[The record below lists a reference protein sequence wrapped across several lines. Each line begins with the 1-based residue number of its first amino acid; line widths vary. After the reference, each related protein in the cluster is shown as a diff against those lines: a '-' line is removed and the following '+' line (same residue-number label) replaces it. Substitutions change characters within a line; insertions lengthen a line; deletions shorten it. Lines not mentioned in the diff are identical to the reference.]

1 MRDDTICAV
10 ATAIGGAIAIIRVSG
25 PEAISAT
32 DRIFSKPLSQAGG
45 QTLHYGWIIAP
56 AGGDEDEGEVV
67 DEVMV
72 SVFRAPHSYTGED
85 ATEISCHGSR
95 YIVNRVMQLLIE
107 SGCRQALGG
116 EFTQRAF
123 LAGKLDLS
131 QAEAVADLIA
141 SSNRAAHH
149 TAMNQLRGSVSTE
162 LATLRNQLLRM
173 TSLLELEL
181 DFSEH
186 EELEFADR
194 TELQQLSQTILTHLQ
209 QLASTF
215 ASGSAIKEGIPVAI
229 VGKTNVGKSTLLNQL
244 VGEERAIVSSVH
256 GTTRDVIE
264 DCITIEGI
272 CFRMIDTAG
281 LRSTTDE
288 VEQIG
293 IGRTFRKLSEASIV
307 LWVVDEVPTPEE
319 VADMVDRCREK
330 QLIIVNNKTDIADLT
345 PALRQLTASH
355 ADGNSADSD
364 AEGSGS
370 PVPTHPCTDVI
381 GISARQGESIP
392 ALRQAILRAAHL
404 PDLSSSDAIISS
416 ARHYDALRQ
425 AEAHL
430 SRVIEGLDYGL
441 SGDLLSE
448 DLRLCLHS
456 LGEITGQEAFSSSA
470 VLENIFS
477 HFCIG
482 K

>member
-1 MRDDTICAV
+1 M
-10 ATAIGGAIAIIRVSG
+10 
-25 PEAISAT
+25 
-32 DRIFSKPLSQAGG
+32 
-45 QTLHYGWIIAP
+45 
-56 AGGDEDEGEVV
+56 
-67 DEVMV
+67 
-72 SVFRAPHSYTGED
+72 
-85 ATEISCHGSR
+85 
-95 YIVNRVMQLLIE
+95 
-107 SGCRQALGG
+107 
-116 EFTQRAF
+116 
-123 LAGKLDLS
+123 
-131 QAEAVADLIA
+131 
-141 SSNRAAHH
+141 
-149 TAMNQLRGSVSTE
+149 
-162 LATLRNQLLRM
+162 
-173 TSLLELEL
+173 
-181 DFSEH
+181 
-186 EELEFADR
+186 
-194 TELQQLSQTILTHLQ
+194 
-209 QLASTF
+209 
-215 ASGSAIKEGIPVAI
+215 AI

-319 VADMVDRCREK
+319 VADMENRCRDK
-330 QLIIVNNKTDIADLT
+330 QLIIVNNKTDIANLT
-345 PALRQLTASH
+345 PTLRQLIASH
-355 ADGNSADSD
+355 KDGSLDI
-364 AEGSGS
+364 
-370 PVPTHPCTDVI
+370 I

-430 SRVIEGLDYGL
+430 SRVIVGLDSGL

-456 LGEITGQEAFSSSA
+456 LGEITDQETFSSSA

>member
-56 AGGDEDEGEVV
+56 AGGVEGEGEVV

-107 SGCRQALGG
+107 GGCRQALGG

-162 LATLRNQLLRM
+162 LATLRDQLLRM

-181 DFSEH
+181 DFSDH

-194 TELQQLSQTILTHLQ
+194 SELQQLSQTILAHLQ
-209 QLASTF
+209 HLASTF
-215 ASGSAIKEGIPVAI
+215 AAGSAIKEGIPVAI

-319 VADMVDRCREK
+319 VADMENRCRDK
-330 QLIIVNNKTDIADLT
+330 QLIIVNNKTDMADLT
-345 PALRQLTASH
+345 PTLRQLIASH
-355 ADGNSADSD
+355 KDGSLDI
-364 AEGSGS
+364 
-370 PVPTHPCTDVI
+370 I

-430 SRVIEGLDYGL
+430 SRVIVGLDSGL

-456 LGEITGQEAFSSSA
+456 LGEITGQETFSSSA